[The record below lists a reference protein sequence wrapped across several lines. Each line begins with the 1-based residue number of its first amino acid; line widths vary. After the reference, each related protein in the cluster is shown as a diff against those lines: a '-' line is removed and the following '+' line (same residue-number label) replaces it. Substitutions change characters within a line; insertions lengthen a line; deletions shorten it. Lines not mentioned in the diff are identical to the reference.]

1 MLQQSGVS
9 PAADGRGPSGA
20 GPRDVAFADRPFAT
34 FFSITA
40 SDRAGPCTRPG
51 STAGRAAGAPVPR
64 SRTRCPRASL
74 ISVTALRLGLKRRRR
89 LFEAFL
95 AGEPGVATA
104 IYHFVQDALPARSGR
119 EGEAR
124 LAAHIDIGKLSRKVR
139 QEAHRMKGFVRFE
152 QTADDRYLALV
163 APRYDVLPLVRRHFE
178 KRFADQAWIIYDTR
192 RNYGLCYDR
201 HRTRELTLDTD
212 ELHAVR
218 SNPTAS
224 EQLSQT
230 LWQRYFAAVNIA
242 QRANPRL
249 HLSKLPRRYW
259 RYLTEK
265 KNGESVP

>member
-1 MLQQSGVS
+1 LGVE
-9 PAADGRGPSGA
+9 
-20 GPRDVAFADRPFAT
+20 
-34 FFSITA
+34 
-40 SDRAGPCTRPG
+40 
-51 STAGRAAGAPVPR
+51 
-64 SRTRCPRASL
+64 
-74 ISVTALRLGLKRRRR
+74 RRRR

-95 AGEPGVATA
+95 AGETGLATA
-104 IYHFVQDALPARSGR
+104 IYRFLLDALPGRSNR
-119 EGEAR
+119 KGEAH

-178 KRFADQAWIIYDTR
+178 KRFADQAWIIYDTQ

-201 HRTRELTLDTD
+201 HRTRELTLDAN
-212 ELHAVR
+212 ELKTIR
-218 SNPTAS
+218 SDPSAS
-224 EQLSQT
+224 ERLSQT

-265 KNGESVP
+265 KKG